1 MLFVVTEPRT
11 ESRWFGSQVYGP
23 RHCVALPPNT
33 EFTEW
38 RQHLACGSHS
48 SIHRPLWTILRRQN
62 KYWYIYKNGL
72 NSTLSLLKVYSLWAT
87 HFKLI
92 LHGIC
97 SLECFN
103 FSSSGLLFLGFVC
116 TVQWSKQSGTVVDW
130 KEEHSKQERMSSGH
144 GELSLDPDLKLY
156 KGF

>member
-23 RHCVALPPNT
+23 RHCVALPPKS
-33 EFTEW
+33 ESAEW
-38 RQHLACGSHS
+38 RQHLAWGIHS
-48 SIHRPLWTILRRQN
+48 SIPRPLWTILWRQN
-62 KYWYIYKNGL
+62 KYRHTCKNGL

-87 HFKLI
+87 HWKLI
-92 LHGIC
+92 WHGIC
-97 SLECFN
+97 SFGCFN

-130 KEEHSKQERMSSGH
+130 KEEHGKQERMSSGH
-144 GELSLDPDLKLY
+144 GELSLDPDLNFY